1 MAGGALWR
9 PWKREAGLCR
19 ARDEGA
25 RETPETWT
33 LVVGGTKGKV
43 LRKFFRLGF
52 WGRGGRRKGA
62 RVPGPTGAAAERGLQ
77 ACAHLGQLMR
87 KPRACST
94 SCATPGEVFTL
105 SPVFRFCKLKITSLS
120 WEWEHDADTP

>member
-25 RETPETWT
+25 RETPGTWT

-43 LRKFFRLGF
+43 LRKFFRLWLLGGGAGGGKAHGF
-52 WGRGGRRKGA
+52 PIPPALQPSGA
-62 RVPGPTGAAAERGLQ
+62 SRHAL
-77 ACAHLGQLMR
+77 
-87 KPRACST
+87 
-94 SCATPGEVFTL
+94 
-105 SPVFRFCKLKITSLS
+105 I
-120 WEWEHDADTP
+120 